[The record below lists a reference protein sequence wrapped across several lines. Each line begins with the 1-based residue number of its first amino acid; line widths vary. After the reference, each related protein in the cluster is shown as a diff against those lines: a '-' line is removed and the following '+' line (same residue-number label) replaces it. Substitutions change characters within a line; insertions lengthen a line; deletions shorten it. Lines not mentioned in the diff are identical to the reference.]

1 MLLASGITD
10 EMIETQLRAGR
21 LRRVRRGVYLSESCW
36 PHDEA
41 GQHLALARAEQV
53 MPPGAVL
60 SHQTAALVW
69 RLPTPGVREWHDSPP
84 SIALPAGGDQRS
96 RPGPVVRHVTTFG
109 PTDIARDD
117 DGYDVTSVARTAID
131 LADGLPLPDASVI
144 LDGAGRLLVQS
155 LTNRDRRPD
164 YANPRLVRATRE
176 LLTESAPP
184 RPRRRLAATIDKVEP
199 CRESAAESL
208 AAGYVHL
215 SGLPLPVF
223 QAPIPSP
230 WGTLYPD
237 MYWPHR
243 RLIGECDG
251 GVKYSDRSSIIK
263 EKEREQWFRDEQY
276 GVVRWLGKE
285 IMFHPPRVM
294 ARIEAAL
301 L

>member
-1 MLLASGITD
+1 MLVARGITD

-21 LRRVRRGVYLSESCW
+21 LRRVRQGVYLSESCW
-36 PHDEA
+36 PADEA
-41 GQHLALARAEQV
+41 GQHLVLARAEQV
-53 MPPGAVL
+53 VAPGAVL

-69 RLPTPGVREWHDSPP
+69 GLPTPGVREWHEDSPR
-84 SIALPAGGDQRS
+84 IALPTGAGHRS
-96 RPGPVVRHVTTFG
+96 RKGPVVRHVTTLR
-109 PTDIARDD
+109 PTDIARDA
-117 DGYDVTSVARTAID
+117 DGYDVTSVARTAVD
-131 LADGLPLPDASVI
+131 LADGLTLPDALVI

-155 LTNRDRRPD
+155 LTGRDRRSD
-164 YANPRLVRATRE
+164 YSNPRLVLATRE
-176 LLTESAPP
+176 LLTEAAPL
-184 RPRRRLAATIDKVEP
+184 RLLRQLRSTIDKVEP

-208 AAGYVHL
+208 AAGHIYL
-215 SGLPLPVF
+215 SGLPIPIF

-230 WGTLYPD
+230 WGTLFPD
-237 MYWPHR
+237 MYWPR
-243 RLIGECDG
+243 ARLIGECDG
-251 GVKYSDRSSIIK
+251 AMKYSDQSSIVK